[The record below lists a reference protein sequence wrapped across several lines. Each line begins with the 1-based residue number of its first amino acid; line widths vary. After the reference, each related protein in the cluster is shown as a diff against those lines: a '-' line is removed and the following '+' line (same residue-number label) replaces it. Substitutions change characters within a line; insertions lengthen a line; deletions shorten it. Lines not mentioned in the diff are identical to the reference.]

1 MNDLH
6 FKTMTRKSIFADFV
20 DNYFGPTTNVKS
32 FFHYTTLDALCNGII
47 DSNPNEGHEFC
58 LRASRC
64 DFMNDPDEVKYGVKF
79 LCKHFE
85 QLAIQS
91 NPNLSP
97 ETDFSGYEKEMYK
110 QWKIRYLLSLSAN
123 GDSLPMWNAYANQA
137 TGVAIELKRF
147 CAPNDKDLVL
157 RCFYDDEELKRILI
171 SDNKSN
177 DEHLS
182 CIQRIVTMHAPL
194 MLKHPAYKYEEEI
207 RLIGLFNDIPT
218 KVRYKN
224 GVSIPYKEIFFKKE
238 QIQSIKIGP
247 AADSFKVKKLLKAF
261 LKKKKIEIPIKVS
274 NNPYRYL

>member
-1 MNDLH
+1 
-6 FKTMTRKSIFADFV
+6 MTRKSKFADYV
-20 DNYFGPTTNVKS
+20 DEYFGPTTDVKS
-32 FFHYTTLDALCNGII
+32 FYHYTTLDALCNGII
-47 DSNPNEGHEFC
+47 VTNPIEGQEFC

-91 NPNLSP
+91 NPNLSS
-97 ETDFSGYEKEMYK
+97 ETDFSDYEKYMYI

-123 GDSLPMWNAYANQA
+123 GDSLPMWNAYANHG
-137 TGVAIELKRF
+137 TGVSIELKRF
-147 CAPNDKDLVL
+147 GSPTDKDLVL
-157 RCFYDDEELKRILI
+157 RCFYNDAELKGILV

-182 CIQRIVTMHAPL
+182 SIQCIATMHAPL

-207 RLIGLFNDIPT
+207 RLIGLFNDKPT
-218 KVRYKN
+218 KIRYKN

-238 QIQSIKIGP
+238 QILSITIGP
-247 AADSFKVKKLLKAF
+247 AADSIKVKKLLETF
-261 LKKKKIEIPIKVS
+261 LKEKGLEIPIKVS
-274 NNPYRYL
+274 NIPYRNM